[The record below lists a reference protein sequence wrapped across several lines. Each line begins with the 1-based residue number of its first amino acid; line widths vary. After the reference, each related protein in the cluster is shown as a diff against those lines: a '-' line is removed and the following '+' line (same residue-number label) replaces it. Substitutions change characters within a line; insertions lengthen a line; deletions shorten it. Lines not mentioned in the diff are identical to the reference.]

1 MSVCIHCVI
10 PADYMHTESLC
21 LRADRSVLF
30 VLPFVPHPAVPSQS
44 LPHLP
49 YGTCQIKLVIVV
61 WDLPASSAGLWFV
74 LEEPKV
80 GSCDCAGTTI
90 SCVIKSW
97 IFLPVW
103 CGVGVSELI
112 WGRLDVG
119 LVCQIPAVFYSM
131 FSPFLQIWRGFC
143 RLFYC
148 CLVPL
153 PFFWLLFLFWYSLA
167 PEAPCICF
175 HLTAGLCSIIPFNGV
190 WWCFVLYSEAR
201 IRLHPA
207 LFCC

>member
-1 MSVCIHCVI
+1 MCISCVI
-10 PADYMHTESLC
+10 DADTCTESLC
-21 LRADRSVLF
+21 VSELTDLF
-30 VLPFVPHPAVPSQS
+30 SLFSHLFHMPAVPSQS

-61 WDLPASSAGLWFV
+61 CDLPASSAGLGLV
-74 LEEPKV
+74 LEEAKV
-80 GSCDCAGTTI
+80 GSCDCAGATI

-97 IFLPVW
+97 IFLKTCLW
-103 CGVGVSELI
+103 CWCFRTPLG
-112 WGRLDVG
+112 GRLDVG
-119 LVCQIPAVFYSM
+119 LSCQIPAVFYSM
-131 FSPFLQIWRGFC
+131 FSPFLQIWRGLC
-143 RLFYC
+143 RLFCC

-175 HLTAGLCSIIPFNGV
+175 HLTAGLCSIIPFNGA
-190 WWCFVLYSEAR
+190 WWCLVLYSETG